1 MVQEDKPKSALELA
15 MERLR
20 KQDAESGAVNQPLTN
35 GQKTA
40 IAEAR
45 NVHASKVAELEI
57 LQRSKLRSGFDPAE
71 RERIEDDYRRELQ
84 RLNEDLER
92 KVERIRVKGD

>member
-1 MVQEDKPKSALELA
+1 MVQEDRPKSAVELA
-15 MERLR
+15 MERLQ
-20 KQDAESGAVNQPLTN
+20 KQDAESGAVNRPLTD

-45 NVHASKVAELEI
+45 SVHSSKVAELEI
-57 LQRSKLRSGFDPAE
+57 LQRSRIRGVLDPAE
-71 RERIEDDYRRELQ
+71 RERVEADYRRELQ
-84 RLNEDLER
+84 RLNDDLER